1 MKESKVMVL
10 LTSDIHGNVLPI
22 NYSDNSIKPSGL
34 AKMASLIKEIR
45 KENEN
50 NILIDNGDLIQG
62 TPLTYYYCKI
72 DSSGINPMVKVL
84 NYLKYDAA
92 VVGNH
97 EFNYGKEILDR
108 AVGESNF
115 PWLGA
120 NALSISGKECVFGK
134 PYIVKEFPEGLRV
147 GILGI
152 TTKYIPNWE
161 DEKHIQDI
169 IFEDAVE
176 VTQKWVKYLR
186 EKEKVDIVVV
196 SYHGGFERDIDTGE
210 PIGKLTGENQAYEIC
225 EKVKGIDVLLT
236 GHQHKIIENKTVNGI
251 LVLQPGSHGK
261 YVGVVKLALS
271 YIDRWTVTAKSSQV
285 IGVKD
290 TDEDEQVASLVM
302 EYENKLQDW
311 LDKPIGT
318 IRGGMEIKN
327 PLKVR
332 LKDNPLIEL
341 FNKVQMEAS
350 GAPISCTSLFVDE
363 VKGIKEKVTMRDIV
377 SNYIYPN
384 TLRVLKVAGRDIRLA
399 LERSACYFEKY
410 NGKQV
415 KSKKKEGFGAF
426 QPYNYDMWEGI
437 EYKLDIS
444 KEEGSRVVEL
454 KYEGKPMDMDGTYVI
469 VLNNYRA
476 AGGGEYDM
484 FKDKPVLKDIPTDV
498 SELIANY
505 IIEEEVISTNIDNN
519 WEVIY

>member
-1 MKESKVMVL
+1 MKESKVTVL
-10 LTSDIHGNVLPI
+10 LTSDVHGNVLPI
-22 NYSDNSIKPSGL
+22 NYSDNSTRPSGL
-34 AKMASLIKEIR
+34 AKIASLIKEIR
-45 KENEN
+45 NKNEN
-50 NILIDNGDLIQG
+50 SILIDNGDLIQG
-62 TPLTYYYCKI
+62 TPLTYYYCKM

-84 NYLKYDAA
+84 NYLEYDAA

-97 EFNYGKEILDR
+97 EFNYGKAIFDR
-108 AVGESNF
+108 AVNESNF
-115 PWLGA
+115 PWLAA
-120 NALSISGKECVFGK
+120 NILYSLNNECVFGR
-134 PYIVKEFPEGLRV
+134 PYIVKEFPEGPRI

-152 TTKYIPNWE
+152 TTKFIPNWE
-161 DEKHIQDI
+161 DEKHIKGI

-176 VTQKWVKYLR
+176 ATQKWVRYLR

-196 SYHGGFERDIDTGE
+196 AYHGGFEKDVDTGK
-210 PIGKLTGENQAYEIC
+210 PIGRLTGENQAYEIC
-225 EKVKGIDVLLT
+225 QRVKGIDVLLT
-236 GHQHKIIENKTVNGI
+236 GHQHKVIENRLINDI
-251 LVLQPGSHGK
+251 LVVQPGSHGK
-261 YVGVVKLALS
+261 YLGIIKLKLKYTDAWS
-271 YIDRWTVTAKSSQV
+271 IVEKSSQV

-290 TDEDEQVASLVM
+290 MDVDQQVVSMVM

-318 IRGGMEIKN
+318 IIGGMEIKN
-327 PLKVR
+327 PLKIR
-332 LKDNPLIEL
+332 LKDNPLIEF
-341 FNKVQMEAS
+341 FNKVQMKAS

-363 VKGIKEKVTMRDIV
+363 VKGIKENVTMRDIV

-384 TLRVLKVAGRDIRLA
+384 TLRVLKVTGRDIKLA

-410 NGKQV
+410 NGEQV
-415 KSKKKEGFGAF
+415 KAKKKEGLGAF

-437 EYKLDIS
+437 EYTLDIS

-454 KYEGKPMDMDGTYVI
+454 KYKEKPMDMDAFYEI

-484 FKDKPVLKDIPTDV
+484 FKDKPVIRDIPTDV

-505 IIEEEVISTNIDNN
+505 IIDKGVIGTDVDNN
-519 WEVIY
+519 WKVIY